1 MQITIT
7 AKIQILPDIAQSL
20 QLQDT
25 LSAVK
30 KSLNYIS
37 DIVFST
43 KELSQPKLHKVT
55 YEILRHDYDLKSQM
69 AQSAMKTVI
78 AKYKSAKSNNHEFNK
93 VVFKKPQYDLV
104 WNRDYSLVKGLFSVN
119 TLGGRV
125 KVPFKQDGMDQYF
138 DGSWKFGTA
147 KLVFKHDKFF
157 LHIPTTKEV
166 ADSPIQDIK
175 NVIGIDLGI
184 NFLATSYNSSNH
196 TEFYR
201 GRHIKHKRA
210 KYSKSRKELQQRQTS
225 SSRRRLRLIGQRENR
240 WMTDVNHQ
248 VSKALVDSAGQN
260 SLLVLEDLTG
270 IRNATEKV
278 QLKNRYVFVSWGFYQ
293 LRQMIEY
300 KAVLNHSLTIAVDP
314 RYTSQKC
321 PQCGHTEKANRDK
334 KNHIFTCKN
343 CTYTSNDDRI
353 GAMNLRNIGIEYV
366 HAELVKQVP

>member
-7 AKIQILPDIAQSL
+7 AKIQILPDAKQSS
-20 QLQDT
+20 QLRDT

-30 KSLNYIS
+30 KSLNYVS
-37 DIVFST
+37 DIVFLT
-43 KELSQPKLHKVT
+43 KEFSQPKLHKLT

-69 AQSAMKTVI
+69 AQSVMKSVI
-78 AKYKSAKSNNHEFNK
+78 AKYKSAKSNQHEFNK
-93 VVFKKPQYDLV
+93 VVFKRPEYDLV

-119 TLGGRV
+119 TLDGRV

-147 KLVFKHDKFF
+147 KLVFRHDKFF
-157 LHIPTTKEV
+157 LHIPATKEIV
-166 ADSPIQDIK
+166 DSLIQDVK
-175 NVIGIDLGI
+175 NVVGIDLGI
-184 NFLATSYNSSNH
+184 NFLATSYDSSNH
-196 TEFYR
+196 TEFHH
-201 GRHIKHKRA
+201 GRHVKHKRA
-210 KYSKSRKELQQRQTS
+210 TYSKSRKELQHRQTS

-240 WMTDVNHQ
+240 WMSDVNHQ
-248 VSKALVDSAGQN
+248 VSKALVKAAGPN

-293 LRQMIEY
+293 LRQLIEY
-300 KAVLNHSLTIAVDP
+300 KATLNHSLTITVDP
-314 RYTSQKC
+314 KYTSQKC
-321 PQCGHTEKANRDK
+321 PQCGHTERANRDK

-343 CTYTSNDDRI
+343 CTYTSNDDRV

-366 HAELVKQVP
+366 HAELIKQVP